1 MQIMIDVINLPS
13 ILCHNTTEFQIFLIM
28 KSLSMTLKLGPS
40 LSPILWKGCKTCP
53 KVAAASFICL
63 YGFYFSEKYSR
74 LSDNEMIWDTIP
86 ALTCENAQPQ
96 SNFRHWIPIRGQV
109 EGWIPD
115 LNLIWGANA
124 RFDFEITTDI
134 WRGRFIDITIDKCRC
149 RVSLITDSIVY
160 ALWHMPKPGLSSM
173 HRWTSIRKQHAT
185 LFVNDQNTHRVY
197 TRYLV
202 EVKTRKHGSFSL
214 LNFFIATFHPHLLE
228 LGSNERKNCRL
239 LHYMYC
245 TKKYLNL
252 LKPTI
257 LEYSTQV
264 EELIGRHL
272 GIVFFSKSWVIMI
285 FSQTLLWPY
294 FPILVSYYL
303 ESSFP
308 PQT

>member
-28 KSLSMTLKLGPS
+28 KSLSIPLKLGPS

-63 YGFYFSEKYSR
+63 YGFCEK
-74 LSDNEMIWDTIP
+74 
-86 ALTCENAQPQ
+86 AQPQ
-96 SNFRHWIPIRGQV
+96 SNFRHWIPIRGPI

-173 HRWTSIRKQHAT
+173 HRWTSIHKQHAT

-197 TRYLV
+197 TPYLV
-202 EVKTRKHGSFSL
+202 EVKTGKHGSFSL

-257 LEYSTQV
+257 TWIFNTSRGTDRET
-264 EELIGRHL
+264 
-272 GIVFFSKSWVIMI
+272 SWNCL
-285 FSQTLLWPY
+285 F
-294 FPILVSYYL
+294 
-303 ESSFP
+303 
-308 PQT
+308 